1 MSSNSPN
8 HLIKET
14 SPYLLQHAYNP
25 VDWYPWS
32 EEALQKAQRED
43 KLILVSIGYSAC
55 HWCHVMEHESFEDY
69 EVAEVMNQFFVCI
82 KVDREERP
90 DIDQVYMSA
99 VQLMTGRGG
108 WPLNCF
114 ALPDGRPVYGGT
126 YFPKKQWLNILLN
139 LADMYKKDKPRFAA
153 YADELT
159 EGIRKSDLIPAPE
172 GNAEFTGQLLSD
184 AVDKWKLHLDHND
197 GGPSRAPKFP
207 LPNNYIFLMRHAWL
221 EKDQGLSD
229 HVQLT
234 LKKMA
239 FGGIYDQ
246 IGGGFARYSVDGV
259 WKVPHFEKM
268 LYDNAQLVSLYS
280 EAYRLYKNELYRDVV
295 YRTLDFVKR
304 ELTGP
309 EGNLF
314 SALDADSEGEE
325 GRFYVWKKE
334 ELQEL
339 LGADFDLFSDY
350 FNINERGFWEHGNY
364 ILLRHDDDSVIAQRH
379 GISVESLRIKIESLS
394 EMALSHR
401 NKRIRPGLDDKT
413 LASWNA
419 LMVTGYLDAYDAFA
433 EESFL
438 NAAVSNMNFLLTRII
453 REDGGLFHNYKNG
466 NSSLNGFLEDYA
478 FVIQALIRLYQCTFD
493 ASWLNKAESYAL
505 YVLDHFSDNITG
517 LFYFTSDIDT
527 PLIVRKFE
535 VQDNVVPASA
545 SQMAINL
552 HLLGHYLGKEKF
564 LIRSKKMLASMK
576 EMISGY
582 GSAWSNW
589 LMLYQYQVYPLN
601 ELVICGEDALAYRH
615 EAMTKYLHPCLLI
628 AGSAFEANIPM
639 TTGRFVKNKTLLY
652 HCIDHSCR
660 LPVEEVSD
668 IFNDSSY

>member
-43 KLILVSIGYSAC
+43 KLILVSVGYSAC

-126 YFPKKQWLNILLN
+126 YFPRQQWLNVLLN
-139 LADMYKKDKPRFAA
+139 LADMYKNDKPRCVA

-159 EGIRKSDLIPAPE
+159 EGIRKSDLIQAPE
-172 GNAEFTGQLLSD
+172 GTAEFSEQLLTD
-184 AVDKWKLHLDHND
+184 AVVKWKQHLDHND
-197 GGPSRAPKFP
+197 GGPARAPKFP
-207 LPNNYIFLMRHAWL
+207 LPNNYIFLLRHAWL
-221 EKDQGLSD
+221 TGDEQLSA
-229 HVQLT
+229 HVKLT

-239 FGGIYDQ
+239 FGGIFDQ
-246 IGGGFARYSVDGV
+246 IGGGFARYSVDGI

-280 EAYRLYKNELYRDVV
+280 EAYRLFKDELYRDVV
-295 YRTLDFVKR
+295 YRTLGFIHR
-304 ELTGP
+304 ELTGS
-309 EGNLF
+309 EGNF
-314 SALDADSEGEE
+314 YSALDADSEGEE
-325 GRFYVWKKE
+325 GRFYVWKQE
-334 ELQEL
+334 ELKEL
-339 LGADFDLFSDY
+339 LQDDFSLFADY
-350 FNINERGFWEHGNY
+350 FNINEKGYWEHDNY
-364 ILLRHDDDSVIAQRH
+364 ILLRHDDDLTVADKH
-379 GISVESLRIKIESLS
+379 GMSTEVLKNKIDSLINL
-394 EMALSHR
+394 LLNHR
-401 NKRIRPGLDDKT
+401 NLRVRPGLDDKT
-413 LASWNA
+413 LTSWNA

-433 EESFL
+433 DDSFL
-438 NAAVSNMNFLLTRII
+438 SSAVRNINFILTEMNRD
-453 REDGGLFHNYKNG
+453 DGGLNHNFKNT
-466 NSSLNGFLEDYA
+466 SASINGYLEDYA
-478 FVIQALIRLYQCTFD
+478 FVIQALIRLYQCTFNTEWLTK
-493 ASWLNKAESYAL
+493 ASDLTS
-505 YVLDHFSDNITG
+505 YVLSHFSDDSTG
-517 LFYFTSDIDT
+517 LLYFTSDMDP

-535 VQDNVVPASA
+535 VQDNVIPASA
-545 SQMAINL
+545 SQMSINL
-552 HLLGHYLGKEKF
+552 FQLGHYLDNQ
-564 LIRSKKMLASMK
+564 IWISRSRKMMLSMR

-589 LMLYQYQVYPLN
+589 LIGWQYWSQPFQ
-601 ELVICGEDALAYRH
+601 ELVICGRSALSYRQNIASNFLNPCTLVAGCTDS
-615 EAMTKYLHPCLLI
+615 ENLSMTHHRLVN
-628 AGSAFEANIPM
+628 G
-639 TTGRFVKNKTLLY
+639 KTLIY
-652 HCIDHSCR
+652 KCIGNSCQT
-660 LPVEEVSD
+660 PSENPNH
-668 IFNDSSY
+668 F